1 VSINVTT
8 VYYFQQCKKYLMC
21 PFSFVCYFLFLELIQ
36 EFKDMAIVDVHATKS
51 QIQGSKKGWL
61 HPPTSAHSQ
70 ASPLRQARPQRRA
83 RTSLKINDHVSYI

>member
-1 VSINVTT
+1 MLKRIQKNWPIYKKVSINVTT

-51 QIQGSKKGWL
+51 QIQGSKKGW
-61 HPPTSAHSQ
+61 
-70 ASPLRQARPQRRA
+70 
-83 RTSLKINDHVSYI
+83 